1 VQFTKLLGNKLKS
14 DQVIE
19 LLEHYDVDVIYDFD
33 RLHEGTEDV
42 YWASFYEQG
51 FQFRFNK
58 EQTLDV
64 IFLYMQERDGF
75 LYIHD
80 NEVDVDVLSSFVE
93 AKESFEEK
101 GIEYIT
107 SPSDDPDHVL
117 YQRWIKSKSGG
128 FSAHYE
134 FIKSKLRMITLSIV
148 K

>member
-1 VQFTKLLGNKLKS
+1 MQFTKILGNKLKS

-19 LLEHYDVDVIYDFD
+19 LLEHYDVNVIYDFD
-33 RLHEGTEDV
+33 RLHEGMQDV

-51 FQFRFNK
+51 FQFRFDE

-80 NEVDVDVLSSFVE
+80 NEVDVDVYSSFVE
-93 AKESFEEK
+93 AKEAFEEN

-107 SPSDDPDHVL
+107 SPSDDPEHAL
-117 YQRWIKSKSGG
+117 YQRWIKSKNGE
-128 FSAHYE
+128 FTVHYE
-134 FIKSKLRMITLSIV
+134 FIKSKLRMITLST
-148 K
+148 